1 MTLQNIKY
9 AGLAIIGLIV
19 AIVLYHS
26 QIMIS
31 SGNEGVL
38 MKFGSVQSQPLHP
51 GLHVLIP
58 EYETAA
64 IVSVQPETITSAENA
79 ATLDLQNIETSVAIT
94 YHIDPDDAPFFYEN
108 FRNVQSLATKII
120 KPTVSNDVRAITA
133 HYNAE
138 ELITKRDE
146 VDAKIKDL
154 IVKSLLPYRLHVEAI
169 NTSNFSFSASYADA
183 IEAKQV
189 QQQNTLKAQ
198 YSLDQEKIDA
208 QKQVV
213 QASANAE
220 AQIARAKGDAQATIL
235 TAQAQSKANEL
246 VSSSLTPII
255 IQQQAIAR
263 WNGTLPSYM
272 TSGAN
277 LPFIGTLSNTK

>member
-9 AGLAIIGLIV
+9 AGLAIVGLIV
-19 AIVLYHS
+19 AIVLYNS

-169 NTSNFSFSASYADA
+169 NTSNFSFSSSYADA

-220 AQIARAKGDAQATIL
+220 AQIAKAKGDAQATIL

-272 TSGAN
+272 TSGTN